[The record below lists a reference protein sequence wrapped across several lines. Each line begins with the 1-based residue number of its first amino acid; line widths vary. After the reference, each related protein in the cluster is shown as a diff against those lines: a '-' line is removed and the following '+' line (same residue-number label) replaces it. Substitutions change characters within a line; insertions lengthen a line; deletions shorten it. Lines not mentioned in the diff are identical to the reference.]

1 MRKSSLVCLIAGF
14 FLLFGAFS
22 ASASTVNLIWT
33 TSSDPSATGLGTNAV
48 SVSSGGGV
56 SLTLDLVIGVDAAG
70 LGAFGADFE
79 FDVGSE
85 FDNELNLSSSQELSW
100 GNAKAT
106 RTLKP
111 LAPGLGKDENGLT
124 TSLESGTGGP
134 EGQLFGFD
142 LFSLGTGASNLTLAF
157 ARMVFV
163 TTANVQ
169 TDGLDLFA
177 TLERDP
183 FGTAFY
189 NNSNGQI
196 PIDIAAIAAS
206 VNLLPEPQSVAMLV
220 LAVGMLTAAGW
231 RRS

>member
-1 MRKSSLVCLIAGF
+1 MRKSSLVCLIAGL

-22 ASASTVNLIWT
+22 ASASTVNLIWVAA
-33 TSSDPSATGLGTNAV
+33 SDGAATGIGTSTVTTVA
-48 SVSSGGGV
+48 GTT
-56 SLTLDLVIGVDAAG
+56 LTLDLVIGVDAAG

-79 FDVGSE
+79 FDIGSE
-85 FDNELNLSSSQELSW
+85 FDNELNIVRAQELSW

-111 LAPGLGKDENGLT
+111 LGPGLAS
-124 TSLESGTGGP
+124 SLESDTGGP

-142 LFSLGTGASNLTLAF
+142 LFSLGTGASNLTLSF

-163 TTANVQ
+163 TTANVA

-183 FGTAFY
+183 LGTVFFD
-189 NNSNGQI
+189 NSNNQI
-196 PIDIAAIAAS
+196 PINIAAITAS
-206 VNLLPEPQSVAMLV
+206 VNLLPEPQSVAMLT